1 MTVKTIQ
8 NNKTTALQ
16 LREEAEDMV
25 RMKLLLQRYETA
37 KKHRDVWNTLWE
49 ECYDFALPQRSGFY
63 GDLNPGQKRNTRIYD
78 ATAMDAA
85 DQLAASLLGNL
96 TPSWS
101 QWFGLK
107 PGPDV
112 TPEQAKALAPVLEK
126 AAKTIQSNFD
136 RSNFA
141 VEIHQCYLD
150 LVVGGTA
157 SLFFEEADPGNFSA
171 FSFHAAP
178 LTHVVLEEGASGFL
192 DGSFRRM
199 PMTLDQLSAR
209 YPDAEIPAKMLRE
222 ASKDPQTRFDVLE
235 AILPNE
241 LVYDYAAILMHD
253 ADQPVML
260 QQGSFP
266 QNPAINFRWLK
277 SPGEIYGRSPVMK
290 ALPDIKTANKVV
302 ELILKNATI
311 AITGIWQADDDGI
324 LNPANIELVP
334 GTIIP
339 KAIGSK
345 GLQALEM
352 PGQFDVSQLMLDNLQ
367 SNIRRALLADKLLPK
382 AGAQMSAT
390 EVLER
395 SSEIAMILGATYGR
409 LQTELLTPLIKRAYS
424 ILRRRGEVPDIALD
438 GRLIAIDYRSPLAKS
453 QGQRDVQNTLSWIK
467 SVMAMG
473 EEGIT
478 SIDMGAAARFLG
490 EALSVPSDLI
500 RAEGEG
506 LAMPTLPASPTGAAL
521 DEEGVTKIVSQM
533 TNQLATQ
540 TAEQVTEAL
549 MAKLTATK
557 IPQTSQTQTLG
568 E

>member
-1 MTVKTIQ
+1 MTVKIKEKSEANRVRNERQFVRQKTEANRASVNDAIICSP
-8 NNKTTALQ
+8 NK
-16 LREEAEDMV
+16 AEDIA
-25 RMKLLLQRYETA
+25 RIKLLLQRYESA
-37 KKHRDVWNTLWE
+37 KKHRDVWNTNWE
-49 ECYDFALPQRSGFY
+49 ECYDYALPQRSGFY
-63 GDLNPGQKRNTRIYD
+63 GDLSPGGKRTTRIYD

-85 DQLAASLLGNL
+85 DGLAASLLGNL

-107 PGPDV
+107 PGSEV
-112 TPEQAKALAPVLEK
+112 SEEEAKSLSPALEK
-126 AAKTIQSNFD
+126 ASKIIQSHFD

-157 SLFFEEADPGNFSA
+157 SLFFEEADPGAFSA
-171 FSFHAAP
+171 FSFQASP
-178 LTHVVLEEGASGFL
+178 LTHIVLEEGASGYL

-199 PMTLDQLSAR
+199 PMTLSQLTSR
-209 YPDAEIPAKMLRE
+209 YPDAEIPTKIMQE
-222 ASKDPQTRFDVLE
+222 ASKDPMARFDCLE
-235 AILPNE
+235 AVLPNE
-241 LVYDYAAILMHD
+241 LTFDYTAILIHD
-253 ADQPVML
+253 TDQPVML
-260 QQGSFP
+260 QTGSFP

-345 GLQALEM
+345 GLQPLEM
-352 PGQFDVSQLMLDNLQ
+352 PGKFDVSQLMLENLQ
-367 SNIRRALLADKLLPK
+367 SNIRRALLADKLLPA

-390 EVLER
+390 EVLAR

-409 LQTELLTPLIKRAYS
+409 LQSELLTPLIKRAYS

-438 GRLIAIDYRSPLAKS
+438 GRLIAIDYRSPLARS

-467 SVMAMG
+467 SVSAMG
-473 EEGIT
+473 ADIDT
-478 SIDMGAAARFLG
+478 SAAAKFLG

-500 RAEGEG
+500 KEQGES
-506 LAMPTLPASPTGAAL
+506 LPETQDIEQL
-521 DEEGVTKIVSQM
+521 VTK
-533 TNQLATQ
+533 LAEQ
-540 TAEQVTEAL
+540 TATQVTEAL
-549 MAKLTATK
+549 VEKLTTTK
-557 IPQTSQTQTLG
+557 LPQTNN
-568 E
+568 